1 MFPRRRPDGLTPPLW
16 FSVQFGVLL
25 LMGPVPATLVAGVG
39 SVTRRSVKERKFN
52 PDLIPTATLMVATLA
67 SGLFFN
73 WLVKMPGQLEWVWQ
87 TVLVGA
93 TVVAYCA
100 VKGGLTFVSRS

>member
-16 FSVQFGVLL
+16 FSVQFGALL

-39 SVTRRSVKERKFN
+39 SIARSSAKERRFN
-52 PDLIPTATLMVATLA
+52 ADVMTTATLMVATLA
-67 SGLFFN
+67 SGLLFN

-87 TVLVGA
+87 AVLVGA
-93 TVVAYCA
+93 VVVGYCA
-100 VKGGLTFVSRS
+100 VKGGLTF